1 MGRNEATRRSC
12 NYDAPKGSSRTRS
25 ILADNETFCLTVWAV
40 AFTLLIVALPTVA
53 AIVRGWVL

>member
-1 MGRNEATRRSC
+1 MERNEATRPLRQQGRVM
-12 NYDAPKGSSRTRS
+12 GSQRTRS
-25 ILADNETFCLTVWAV
+25 ILSDNETFCLTVWAV

>member
-1 MGRNEATRRSC
+1 MTNEKATRRSC

-25 ILADNETFCLTVWAV
+25 IVANNETFCLTVWAV
-40 AFTLLIVALPTVA
+40 VFTLLNVALPTVA